1 MERSRGWR
9 GGAVLVAL
17 GAGAAILGLQLYT
30 SRVKP
35 AISERWSDLSAAE
48 REARNRANAAAMKAK
63 QDDATYRA
71 KLIARGED
79 PEMSPELHRDNPRRL
94 REIANKK
101 AQELADRMAAAQ
113 RMRQSSPEAI
123 AAEKELADK
132 RAARVAMV
140 QHPDGDIVRLTP
152 AEDAVAVARI
162 KRAFGGA
169 TPFTPLGSLLRE
181 RHPWFVR
188 FQNLDY
194 LGDEGMKAVLSQ
206 SHPKSHFA
214 IVHTMTTI
222 ETGLVR
228 PSIAVW
234 VKGTDGANKIVFVSG
249 FANRKNTRFIAVGMK
264 DGKEI
269 GRQTLRRITGPRQA
283 YVIDDMPFTALMI
296 YGDSVAEANMLYALE
311 ASPALT
317 GRSTFFAAY

>member
-1 MERSRGWR
+1 MGRLKRWL
-9 GGAVLVAL
+9 GGPALVAL
-17 GAGAAILGLQLYT
+17 GAGAAILGPPFYK
-30 SRVKP
+30 SVVKP
-35 AISERWSDLSAAE
+35 ATSERWSDLSAAE
-48 REARNRANAAAMKAK
+48 REERNRANAAAMKAK
-63 QDDATYRA
+63 QDDAAYRA

-79 PEMSPELHRDNPRRL
+79 PEMSPELHRDKPQKL

-113 RMRQSSPEAI
+113 RKREATPEAI
-123 AAEKELADK
+123 AAEKALADK
-132 RAARVAMV
+132 REARVVMI
-140 QHPDGDIVRLTP
+140 QNPDGDIVRLTP
-152 AEDAVAVARI
+152 VEDAAAVAKI
-162 KRAFGGA
+162 DRAFGG
-169 TPFTPLGSLLRE
+169 TTPLTPVASLLRE

-194 LGDEGMKAVLSQ
+194 LGDEGMKAVISQ

-214 IVHTMTTI
+214 IVHNMTTI

-234 VKGTDGANKIVFVSG
+234 VKGADGAAKIVFVSG
-249 FANRKNTRFIAVGMK
+249 FANRKNTNFIAVGMK

-269 GRQTLRRITGPRQA
+269 GRQTLRRIPGPRQA

-296 YGDSVAEANMLYALE
+296 YGDSVAEAHMLYALE
-311 ASPALT
+311 VSPALA
-317 GRSTFFAAY
+317 GRGKFFAAY